1 MHAGKT
7 IKKPLLRV
15 ILRDANLSAEEFAAL
30 L

>member
-7 IKKPLLRV
+7 IKKPLLRA